1 MRNQYM
7 AKVLVYNKLVTQ
19 DQVNAYSDQATGS
32 KDIGQVLVEAGLLK
46 PAVYQKV
53 LAYVRDL
60 EAKNAQAESAAAA
73 NAAAIA
79 AAKEK
84 EAAKA
89 KEQARPAAKP
99 AAKAEAPE
107 EPATGSTASSEGGLQ
122 IEGNDIY
129 GKSSISANE
138 VETVAGLESTQL
150 AEFKP
155 TTVEPEPAPA
165 PAAPAAPAPAA
176 AEEPAAALPAHF
188 AVESGEGAPVQAPET
203 LAPTTP
209 LAEMI
214 AFARKFNATD
224 IYLYPNRQVAMRQS
238 GNIVPVTEDVMS
250 VDELTKRLDEVMD
263 CFDDGYKIASGE
275 NVSKTAGV
283 PGVGRIRLSVTWFE
297 GVPSVSIRI
306 IQAESASLE
315 SLYLP
320 PFCESFAE
328 LSSGLVLIAG
338 PSFSGR
344 TTTMLTYAETIMRS
358 REAYIQTI
366 EKPIERLLRNTTGA
380 VAQREVGL
388 HVHSGVEGIKLA
400 VSNGADVILF
410 DHLENMEELSLLLQ
424 ASNAGALV
432 FAVTT
437 GNNIHALLSRLL
449 ASVPEASRTNFAYT
463 LAEQLK
469 GVIVQQLV
477 PVVQNQGLILACE
490 AMKVTSTVAN
500 MIRKN
505 DFSQIAAAISSQHD
519 QGITLD
525 DSLQKCVE
533 SGYIDGFEAW
543 KRAYDNRRFASYRPA
558 K

>member
-84 EAAKA
+84 GAAKA

-107 EPATGSTASSEGGLQ
+107 EPATASTASSEGGLQ

>member
-84 EAAKA
+84 GAAKA